1 MNYISHL
8 MDDDAMKEVVKKTG
22 MGIES
27 IEFSIAE
34 NLDCFEQTLKSYEQ
48 RLEHM
53 APASLTIHGPFLD
66 LNPMAFDSLVQQ
78 ATMTRYSQAYEAARR
93 LGAKK
98 IIFHAGYV
106 PSVYFLEGWAERM
119 AEFYNRFLE
128 DKTVDIQVLME
139 NVLDPYPEPLR
150 EVAEQVKHP
159 AFGICL
165 DVGHAHCYSKVPVGM
180 VPEEKQSGAMRSAG
194 EANVIGLEMAISTE
208 KNAISEKC
216 IDIYDCAGM
225 GGQSSEGRNWIS
237 ILEPYIRHL
246 HLHDNAGDGDSHMA
260 VGQGAIPWKAV
271 QRLLDQGVE
280 YTLECRSAEDVLE
293 SREYLY
299 NI

>member
-8 MDDDAMKEVVKKTG
+8 MDDDSMKKLVSETG

-34 NLDCFEQTLKSYEQ
+34 NLDHLEQTLKSYEQ
-48 RLEHM
+48 RLARM
-53 APASLTIHGPFLD
+53 GASSLTIHGPFLD

-78 ATMTRYSQAYEAARR
+78 ATMTRYNQAYEAACI

-98 IIFHAGYV
+98 IIFHAGYI

-128 DKTVDIQVLME
+128 DKTADIQILME

-150 EVAEQVKHP
+150 DVAEQVKHP

-165 DVGHAHCYSKVPVGM
+165 DVGHAHCYSQAGKRKADMEDDTAHTNTGV
-180 VPEEKQSGAMRSAG
+180 QSRAVQR
-194 EANVIGLEMAISTE
+194 
-208 KNAISEKC
+208 
-216 IDIYDCAGM
+216 
-225 GGQSSEGRNWIS
+225 WIS
-237 ILEPYIRHL
+237 VLKPYIRHL
-246 HLHDNAGDGDSHMA
+246 HLHDNCGDRDSHLA
-260 VGQGAIPWKAV
+260 VGQGTVSWSDV
-271 QRLLDQGVE
+271 QHLLERGVE
-280 YTLECRSAEDVLE
+280 YTLECRTAEAAAE
-293 SREYLY
+293 SQKRLVQMAES
-299 NI
+299 